1 MGSTPPRTLVLVAVP
16 EQEAARK
23 ATVLIAA
30 TLYKLDEDQAGDLA
44 QQLAEAAAWF
54 EAHQ

>member
-1 MGSTPPRTLVLVAVP
+1 VAVP

-23 ATVLIAA
+23 ATVLIEA
-30 TLYKLDEDQAGDLA
+30 TLYKLDEDQARDLA
-44 QQLAEAAAWF
+44 QQLVEAAAWV

>member
-1 MGSTPPRTLVLVAVP
+1 VAVP

-23 ATVLIAA
+23 ATVLMAA